1 MLQAQKQMAAA
12 LAAAL
17 FAGNIVA
24 SPVMAADVTPA
35 PPAPAAMVA
44 PPAAPAAS
52 APAASAPAPA
62 AQADARVASG
72 GVQNWRYT
80 EFIAAV
86 DKNQVEKVH
95 FLSLVFFWC
104 DLLEFAFRSHAVVHN
119 SGDLLC

>member
-1 MLQAQKQMAAA
+1 MAAA

-44 PPAAPAAS
+44 PPAPAAS
-52 APAASAPAPA
+52 APAATAAPA

-86 DKNQVEKVH
+86 EKNQVEKVR
-95 FLSLVFFWC
+95 FLFEHGSSAC
-104 DLLEFAFRSHAVVHN
+104 YICMDLCKGSEKPCLVVHHT
-119 SGDLLC
+119 GHLLR